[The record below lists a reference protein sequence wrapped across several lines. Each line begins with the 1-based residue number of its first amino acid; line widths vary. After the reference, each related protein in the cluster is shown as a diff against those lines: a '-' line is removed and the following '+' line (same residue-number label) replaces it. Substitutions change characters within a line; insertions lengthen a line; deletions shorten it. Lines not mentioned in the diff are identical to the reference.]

1 MGIPDFFRHFIL
13 KIGKYYECNDI
24 IVYELPKYVHTLSID
39 MGGILHNCA
48 QKCYSYADQANPERS
63 LYVSSTSPEI
73 LEKEYFTIV
82 TDKLL
87 SLVSEVRPSEVFII
101 AVDGTCPLAKIKQQR
116 SRRYQ
121 AAQSKDPLRKFDS
134 NCLTTGTEFMA
145 RLDMHI
151 TKWLKDNSSFMPP
164 MVIYSSH
171 LVPGEGEHKIMDIYR
186 ERKDFQKP
194 EKYHVLYG
202 KDADLIILSSLA
214 PISNIYLYREDDAE
228 TLNIQSLKNCL
239 KYKFMGGRPSALQD
253 FSIIMCFIGN
263 DFLPR
268 MIPMLDVR
276 YSLFEVLKVYKS
288 LRKPLVKR
296 VGHNKYRVDFK
307 NFSEFLKL
315 LGDFEASLITGL
327 SYKKDY
333 YPLSLWKT
341 CLVQSKTD
349 NKILMDKFR
358 VEWYNLI
365 LSPPPNADTEVFQHL
380 LNTKTTFGLTE
391 DSFNDMLYQYLL
403 GVEWVLRYYT
413 EGPMNVTQG
422 WYYPYNHAPLFK
434 ELSEMA
440 DTIEDNEAEE
450 ELNSLNALK
459 FDIPHQLLSVLP
471 PQSKELLPKLLLQFI
486 DDEFSP
492 IKYMFP
498 KGFLMDYEGSS
509 RGHPIIPFVDPKVII
524 DTVNTIKWNP
534 SQYSYYFKSS
544 KNMVLLRTPIE
555 NVVNPITFNE
565 KRKSPIK
572 LASAPVGSPEHVW
585 KKVYK

>member
-1 MGIPDFFRHFIL
+1 
-13 KIGKYYECNDI
+13 
-24 IVYELPKYVHTLSID
+24 
-39 MGGILHNCA
+39 
-48 QKCYSYADQANPERS
+48 
-63 LYVSSTSPEI
+63 
-73 LEKEYFTIV
+73 
-82 TDKLL
+82 
-87 SLVSEVRPSEVFII
+87 
-101 AVDGTCPLAKIKQQR
+101 
-116 SRRYQ
+116 
-121 AAQSKDPLRKFDS
+121 
-134 NCLTTGTEFMA
+134 
-145 RLDMHI
+145 
-151 TKWLKDNSSFMPP
+151 
-164 MVIYSSH
+164 
-171 LVPGEGEHKIMDIYR
+171 
-186 ERKDFQKP
+186 
-194 EKYHVLYG
+194 
-202 KDADLIILSSLA
+202 
-214 PISNIYLYREDDAE
+214 
-228 TLNIQSLKNCL
+228 
-239 KYKFMGGRPSALQD
+239 
-253 FSIIMCFIGN
+253 
-263 DFLPR
+263 
-268 MIPMLDVR
+268 
-276 YSLFEVLKVYKS
+276 
-288 LRKPLVKR
+288 
-296 VGHNKYRVDFK
+296 
-307 NFSEFLKL
+307 
-315 LGDFEASLITGL
+315 
-327 SYKKDY
+327 
-333 YPLSLWKT
+333 
-341 CLVQSKTD
+341 
-349 NKILMDKFR
+349 MDKFR

-380 LNTKTTFGLTE
+380 LNTKTPFGLTE

>member
-1 MGIPDFFRHFIL
+1 
-13 KIGKYYECNDI
+13 
-24 IVYELPKYVHTLSID
+24 
-39 MGGILHNCA
+39 
-48 QKCYSYADQANPERS
+48 
-63 LYVSSTSPEI
+63 
-73 LEKEYFTIV
+73 
-82 TDKLL
+82 
-87 SLVSEVRPSEVFII
+87 
-101 AVDGTCPLAKIKQQR
+101 
-116 SRRYQ
+116 
-121 AAQSKDPLRKFDS
+121 
-134 NCLTTGTEFMA
+134 
-145 RLDMHI
+145 
-151 TKWLKDNSSFMPP
+151 
-164 MVIYSSH
+164 
-171 LVPGEGEHKIMDIYR
+171 
-186 ERKDFQKP
+186 
-194 EKYHVLYG
+194 
-202 KDADLIILSSLA
+202 
-214 PISNIYLYREDDAE
+214 
-228 TLNIQSLKNCL
+228 
-239 KYKFMGGRPSALQD
+239 MGGRPSALQD

-380 LNTKTTFGLTE
+380 LNTKTPFGLTE

-471 PQSKELLPKLLLQFI
+471 PQSKELLPKLLLQF
-486 DDEFSP
+486 
-492 IKYMFP
+492 P

-544 KNMVLLRTPIE
+544 KNMVFLRTPIE